1 MKKEEGKATKLPA
14 AQRRLRPSG
23 RLTFVV
29 HGAALRA
36 KSVDRRA
43 GALAGPDSAGRLRRA
58 SFRGQAGEC
67 ARAPV
72 GPRSFLPAAVLLWLA
87 VLALAAQATAEPV
100 RVVTSI
106 PDFAVVAR
114 EIGGDLVEAE
124 SIVKGNRDVHA
135 VEILPS
141 FFVKIRRA
149 DVYVKVGLD
158 LDLWAQQ
165 LIDGSRNAK
174 LVIVDAST
182 GIEPLEV
189 PTFKVDASY
198 GDLHRYGNPH
208 YWLDPGNQRPITDAI
223 VDALARVA
231 PEHARTFRTNAG
243 VYMVRVERAMASWQQ
258 RLAPLA
264 GIEVVSFHNSWP
276 YFARRFNIVVV
287 DFLEPKPGVPPT
299 PAHIAEL
306 EERLKTGRVKAILM
320 ESYFDDRVPNLLSRD
335 TGVPVVKVP
344 VLSGAQPG
352 VDDPIALF
360 ETITAALLAAVEP
373 PSTP

>member
-1 MKKEEGKATKLPA
+1 VRRAVIRIALLAALTSATHAATA
-14 AQRRLRPSG
+14 AQ
-23 RLTFVV
+23 
-29 HGAALRA
+29 
-36 KSVDRRA
+36 
-43 GALAGPDSAGRLRRA
+43 
-58 SFRGQAGEC
+58 
-67 ARAPV
+67 
-72 GPRSFLPAAVLLWLA
+72 
-87 VLALAAQATAEPV
+87 PV

-106 PDFAVVAR
+106 PDFAAVAKAV
-114 EIGGDLVEAE
+114 GGELVEAE

-141 FFVKIRRA
+141 FFVRIRRA

-158 LDLWAQQ
+158 LDMWAQQ

-174 LVIVDAST
+174 LVIIDAST
-182 GIEPLEV
+182 GIEPLNV

-208 YWLDPGNQRPITDAI
+208 YWLDPANLRPITGTI
-223 VDALARVA
+223 VDALSRVA
-231 PEHARTFRTNAG
+231 PEHATTFRTNAG
-243 VYMVRVERAMASWQQ
+243 AYLVRVEQALGGWQQ

-264 GIEVVSFHNSWP
+264 GTEVVSFHDSWP
-276 YFARRFNIVVV
+276 YFARRFDIAVV

-299 PAHIAEL
+299 PTHIAEL
-306 EERLKTGRVKAILM
+306 EERLKTGSVKAILM

-344 VLSGAQPG
+344 VLCGAAPG
-352 VDDPIALF
+352 TDDPIALF
-360 ETITAALLAAVEP
+360 DAIVNALASAVKP

>member
-1 MKKEEGKATKLPA
+1 MTAI
-14 AQRRLRPSG
+14 SM
-23 RLTFVV
+23 
-29 HGAALRA
+29 
-36 KSVDRRA
+36 
-43 GALAGPDSAGRLRRA
+43 
-58 SFRGQAGEC
+58 
-67 ARAPV
+67 
-72 GPRSFLPAAVLLWLA
+72 LA
-87 VLALAAQATAEPV
+87 VLTTSARAVAEPV

-106 PDFAVVAR
+106 PDFAAVAKAV
-114 EIGGDLVEAE
+114 GGDVVEAE

-208 YWLDPGNQRPITDAI
+208 YWLDPANLRPIADAI

-231 PEHARTFRTNAG
+231 PEHETTFRTNAG
-243 VYMVRVERAMASWQQ
+243 AYLTRVERAMAGWQQ

-264 GIEVVSFHNSWP
+264 GTEVVSFHNSWP

-299 PAHIAEL
+299 PTHIAAL
-306 EERLKTGRVKAILM
+306 EARLKTGRVRAILM

-344 VLSGAQPG
+344 ILCGAAPG
-352 VDDPIALF
+352 TDDPIALF
-360 ETITAALLAAVEP
+360 DTITGALAAAIRP